1 MEKRKIFIIGNGF
14 DIAFKQPTR
23 YVDLMDDIYNT
34 VKNDEEISAL
44 DTYSDFALNVWSK
57 DIVYGNL
64 QSKFIKIDKRRQNR
78 FIHALSSIL
87 FSELIKDHQSYGY
100 WGNIE
105 KKYYECLN
113 NCKNN
118 TQIRK
123 LNDELDHL
131 KELLIVYLN
140 KIEKKIP
147 QLNQLYRINNIQ
159 DIICNKD
166 WTYDDFDYNHF
177 FSSIYFV
184 SFNYTSKILEQIVN
198 LELPKTRNKEFYP
211 EIIHIH
217 GKLNDDN
224 NPCVFGYGDDNS
236 EVYRKIENKRDYDCL
251 RQFKTKQYLKATQYH
266 RLLAILE
273 GYEIHIEIIGHS
285 CEMCDKSLLRTI
297 FTHPNVKKI
306 KIDYHSNSDNYF
318 KTVHN
323 ISKIIEDNIM
333 LREKLEPINKCHII
347 K

>member
-14 DIAFKQPTR
+14 DIAFKQPTC
-23 YVDLMDDIYNT
+23 YDELMEDIYNS
-34 VKNDEEISAL
+34 VNKSKEIPVLKSHPE
-44 DTYSDFALNVWSK
+44 FGP
-57 DIVYGNL
+57 DILIKEIIYGNI
-64 QSKFIKIDKRRQNR
+64 QSKFIRIDTRSKNK
-78 FIHALSSIL
+78 FTCAFSSIL
-87 FSELIKDHQSYGY
+87 FKELIKDYQSYGY

-113 NCKNN
+113 TCNAS
-118 TQIRK
+118 QIK
-123 LNDELDHL
+123 TLNEELDHL
-131 KELLIVYLN
+131 KDLLIVYLN
-140 KIEKKIP
+140 KIEKQIP
-147 QLNQLYRINNIQ
+147 QLNQLYRVNNIQ

-166 WTYDDFDYNHF
+166 WRYSDLVTKHM

-198 LELPKTRNKEFYP
+198 SELPKTRSEEFYP
-211 EIIHIH
+211 DIIHIH
-217 GKLNDDN
+217 GKLNDES

-236 EVYRKIENKRDYDCL
+236 EAYKKLQDERDFDCL
-251 RQFKTKQYLKATQYH
+251 RQFKTKQYLKSTQYH
-266 RLLAILE
+266 KLLGILE

-285 CEMCDKSLLRTI
+285 CEMCDKSLLKTI

-306 KIDYHSNSDNYF
+306 KIDYHNNSDNYF

-333 LREKLEPINKCHII
+333 LREKLEPITKCYLI